1 MARIQKQIQTA
12 AAADD
17 DDEDADVSA
26 TFCIFVCCTEVLC
39 YKQ

>member
-1 MARIQKQIQTA
+1 MARIQEQIQTA

-17 DDEDADVSA
+17 DEDGDVSA
-26 TFCIFVCCTEVLC
+26 TFCIFVCCTKVLY

>member
-1 MARIQKQIQTA
+1 MARIQEQIQTA
-12 AAADD
+12 AAA

-26 TFCIFVCCTEVLC
+26 TFCLLVCCTEVLY